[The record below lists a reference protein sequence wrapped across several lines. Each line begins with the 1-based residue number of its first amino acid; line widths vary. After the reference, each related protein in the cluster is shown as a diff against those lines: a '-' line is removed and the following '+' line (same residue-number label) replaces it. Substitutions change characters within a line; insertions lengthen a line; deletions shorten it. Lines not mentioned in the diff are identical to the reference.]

1 MDLASTEDEVEF
13 QQVESQ
19 INALSKYFDHY
30 DFKVNSIHKLD
41 IFKRCI

>member
-30 DFKVNSIHKLD
+30 DFKVNNIHIVG
-41 IFKRCI
+41 IFKSCI